1 MDGTAS
7 TFLLRAI
14 ALYVPLA
21 ALGAVW
27 LWRRPGHRA
36 RTGAFLATVWNV
48 PTLLGLH
55 VLASYVGWWQFEQGG
70 AALLGLPI
78 DVYLGWLVLWGALPA
93 IALPKL
99 PLPWLVV
106 VALGFD
112 LLYMPQAQPLLTLGS
127 TWLIGEAVGAAI
139 CLVPA
144 QLLARWT
151 AEDRHLGPRV
161 ILQVIAFSGLLLGV
175 IPVVA
180 QQQSGADLR
189 PLFERPTWQL
199 SLIAQALALPAI
211 LGLSAVQ
218 EFAVRGGGTPLPF
231 DPPQRLVT
239 SGPYAYVANPMQ
251 ASACLVLLTLAVVL
265 TSGWL
270 AVAALI
276 DVVYG
281 AGLAGWLEHN
291 RMHTQFGADWLAYRR
306 NVRVW
311 WPRWRPYVASLSAPD
326 LLYVDT
332 NCGPCAQ
339 LGRWLAR
346 QHLTGLRI
354 VSAADHPLRDLDRL
368 TFQSATDAHEDE
380 GVAALARALE
390 SIHLAWA
397 FVGWTL
403 RLPIVRPIAQL
414 LVDAAGGG
422 PHHVTT
428 TRARRAR

>member
-1 MDGTAS
+1 MT

-21 ALGAVW
+21 ALGAIWV
-27 LWRRPGHRA
+27 WRRPGHRA

-48 PTLLGLH
+48 PTLLGLQ
-55 VLASYVGWWQFEQGG
+55 VLASVFNWWQFKPGG
-70 AALLGLPI
+70 GDLLGLPV
-78 DVYLGWLVLWGALPA
+78 DVYLGWLILWGALPA

-99 PLPWLVV
+99 PFPWLVGL
-106 VALGFD
+106 ALGFD
-112 LLYMPQAQPLLTLGS
+112 LLYMPQAQPLLVLGDS
-127 TWLIGEAVGAAI
+127 WPLGEALGTVI

-161 ILQVIAFSGLLLGV
+161 ALQVIAFSGLLVGV
-175 IPVVA
+175 IPFVA

-189 PLFERPTWQL
+189 PLLDRPMWQL
-199 SLIAQALALPAI
+199 SLIAQVLAVPAI
-211 LGLSAVQ
+211 VGLSAVQ
-218 EFAVRGGGTPLPF
+218 EFAIRGGGTPLPF

-239 SGPYAYVANPMQ
+239 KGPYAYIANPMQ
-251 ASACLVLLTLAVVL
+251 AAACLVLVALAVVL

-281 AGLAGWLEHN
+281 AGLAGWHEHT
-291 RMHTQFGADWLAYRR
+291 RMETRFGADWLAYRR
-306 NVRVW
+306 KVRVW
-311 WPRWRPYVASLSAPD
+311 WPRWRPYVASENAPD
-326 LLYVDT
+326 VLYVDT

-339 LGRWLAR
+339 LGGWLAR
-346 QHLTGLRI
+346 QHPRGLQI

-368 TFQSATDAHEDE
+368 TFQSATDNREED

-390 SIHLAWA
+390 SIHLGWA

-403 RLPIVRPIAQL
+403 RLPIVRQVVQL

-422 PHHVTT
+422 PHHLTT
-428 TRARRAR
+428 TRARPAR